1 MALDLSKLEVSIE
14 EGERWRRTLRA
25 TVPWRLV
32 EAERKAQ
39 IRGLAK
45 KLNLP
50 GFRAGRV
57 PDAIVEKRFG
67 TTVDDMTVEQIR
79 KEVFRGAVNEHRLK
93 PITPGRTEVTGL
105 SHGSDLQFVVSF
117 EVEPDVEL
125 ARISG
130 FRVRRPPVRVT
141 DDHVAATL
149 DGIRAKMGT
158 WIPEDSG
165 RPGDGD
171 HVSVRIL
178 DTGAGEAKEVPY
190 ELVLGHGQAL
200 PDVETAIR
208 SLEVGETGDFTVR
221 FPGPSEASADHDG
234 KTQVTISLD
243 ARKRL
248 ELPELDDEL
257 AASAS
262 AFGTLDEL
270 RDAIRARLR
279 RDAET
284 RADRVVHREL
294 AEQIVAANG
303 VEVPDSMVERAV
315 EQSLANEGEMT
326 EEQATAA
333 REELRPQLR
342 REISRHLVID
352 RVAESEG
359 LAATSDEIHAEVE
372 SIAAGSTFTVSQM
385 YTKLRKSG
393 DLRRL
398 AEAITEK
405 RVFDYLTSKS
415 EITTAA

>member
-14 EGERWRRTLRA
+14 EGVRWRRTLRA

-45 KLNLP
+45 RLDLP

-67 TTVDDMTVEQIR
+67 KTVDDMTMEQIR
-79 KEVFRGAVNEHRLK
+79 KEVFHGAVNEHRLK
-93 PITPGRTEVTGL
+93 PITPGQIDVTGL

-125 ARISG
+125 ARIGG
-130 FRVRRPPVRVT
+130 FRIRRPPVQVT
-141 DDHVAATL
+141 DDHVTATL

-178 DTGAGEAKEVPY
+178 DTGAGEAKETAH
-190 ELVLGHGQAL
+190 ELVLGRGQAL

-208 SLEVGETGDFTVR
+208 SLEVGEARDFTVR
-221 FPGPSEASADHDG
+221 FPGPSGTSADHDG
-234 KTQVTISLD
+234 ETQVTIFLD

-279 RDAET
+279 KDAET
-284 RADRVVHREL
+284 RADRVVYREL

-333 REELRPQLR
+333 REELRPHLR
-342 REISRHLVID
+342 QEISRQLVID
-352 RVAESEG
+352 CVAESEG
-359 LAATSDEIHAEVE
+359 LAATSDELHAEVE
-372 SIAAGSTFTVSQM
+372 SIAAGSTLTVSQM
-385 YTKLRKSG
+385 YTNLRKSG

-398 AEAITEK
+398 KEAITEK
-405 RVFDYLTSKS
+405 RVFDYLKSKS

>member
-1 MALDLSKLEVSIE
+1 M
-14 EGERWRRTLRA
+14 
-25 TVPWRLV
+25 
-32 EAERKAQ
+32 
-39 IRGLAK
+39 
-45 KLNLP
+45 
-50 GFRAGRV
+50 
-57 PDAIVEKRFG
+57 EKRFG

-79 KEVFRGAVNEHRLK
+79 KEVFHGAVNEHRIK
-93 PITPGRTEVTGL
+93 PITPGQTEVTGL

-130 FRVRRPPVRVT
+130 FRIRRPPVRVT

-208 SLEVGETGDFTVR
+208 SLEVGEARDFTVR
-221 FPGPSEASADHDG
+221 FPGPSGASADHDRE
-234 KTQVTISLD
+234 TQVKISLD

-262 AFGTLDEL
+262 AFGTLDDL
-270 RDAIRARLR
+270 RDAIRGTIEKRC
-279 RDAET
+279 RDARRPDCAPGT
-284 RADRVVHREL
+284 RGADR
-294 AEQIVAANG
+294 
-303 VEVPDSMVERAV
+303 
-315 EQSLANEGEMT
+315 
-326 EEQATAA
+326 
-333 REELRPQLR
+333 R
-342 REISRHLVID
+342 RQWR
-352 RVAESEG
+352 R
-359 LAATSDEIHAEVE
+359 
-372 SIAAGSTFTVSQM
+372 GS
-385 YTKLRKSG
+385 
-393 DLRRL
+393 
-398 AEAITEK
+398 
-405 RVFDYLTSKS
+405 
-415 EITTAA
+415 

>member
-79 KEVFRGAVNEHRLK
+79 KEVFHGAVNEHRLK
-93 PITPGRTEVTGL
+93 PITPGQTEVTGL

-130 FRVRRPPVRVT
+130 FRIRRPPVRVT

-208 SLEVGETGDFTVR
+208 SLEVGEARDFTVR
-221 FPGPSEASADHDG
+221 FPGPSGASADHDG
-234 KTQVTISLD
+234 ETQVKISLD

-262 AFGTLDEL
+262 AFGTLDDL
-270 RDAIRARLR
+270 RDAIRARLSK
-279 RDAET
+279 DAET
-284 RADRVVHREL
+284 HADRVVHREL

-342 REISRHLVID
+342 QEISRQLVID
-352 RVAESEG
+352 CVAESEG
-359 LAATSDEIHAEVE
+359 LGATSDEIHAQVE
-372 SIAAGSTFTVSQM
+372 SIAADSTLTVSQM
-385 YTKLRKSG
+385 YTRLRKSG

-398 AEAITEK
+398 REAITEK
-405 RVFDYLTSKS
+405 RVFDYLKARS

>member
-45 KLNLP
+45 RLDLP

-57 PDAIVEKRFG
+57 PDAIVEKRFR

-79 KEVFRGAVNEHRLK
+79 KDVFHGAVNEHRLK
-93 PITPGRTEVTGL
+93 PITPGQTEGTGL
-105 SHGSDLQFVVSF
+105 SHGSDLHFVVSF

-125 ARISG
+125 ARIGG
-130 FRVRRPPVRVT
+130 FRIRRPPVRVT
-141 DDHVAATL
+141 DDHVSATL

-165 RPGDGD
+165 RPDDGD

-178 DTGAGEAKEVPY
+178 DTGAGEAKETPY
-190 ELVLGHGQAL
+190 ELVLGRGQAL

-208 SLEVGETGDFTVR
+208 SLEVGETRDFTVR
-221 FPGPSEASADHDG
+221 FPGPSGAPADHDG
-234 KTQVTISLD
+234 ETQVMISLD

-279 RDAET
+279 RDGET
-284 RADRVVHREL
+284 RAERVVHREL

-315 EQSLANEGEMT
+315 EQALANEGEMT
-326 EEQATAA
+326 EEQAAAA
-333 REELRPQLR
+333 REELQPQMR
-342 REISRHLVID
+342 QEISRQLVID
-352 RVAESEG
+352 CVAESEG
-359 LAATSDEIHAEVE
+359 LAATRDEVHAQVE
-372 SIAAGSTFTVSQM
+372 SMAAGSPLTVSQL

-393 DLRRL
+393 DLGRL
-398 AEAITEK
+398 EEAITEK
-405 RVFDYLTSKS
+405 RVFDYLKSKS

>member
-45 KLNLP
+45 RLNLP

-79 KEVFRGAVNEHRLK
+79 KEVFHGAVNEHRLK
-93 PITPGRTEVTGL
+93 PITPGQTEVTGL

-130 FRVRRPPVRVT
+130 FRIRRPPVRVT

-178 DTGAGEAKEVPY
+178 DTGAGEAKDVPY

-208 SLEVGETGDFTVR
+208 SLEVGEARDFTVR
-221 FPGPSEASADHDG
+221 FPGPSGASADYDG
-234 KTQVTISLD
+234 ETQVKISLD

-262 AFGTLDEL
+262 AFGTLDDL

-279 RDAET
+279 KDAET
-284 RADRVVHREL
+284 HADRVVHREL

-342 REISRHLVID
+342 QEISRQLVID
-352 RVAESEG
+352 CVAESEG
-359 LAATSDEIHAEVE
+359 LGATSDEIHAQVE
-372 SIAAGSTFTVSQM
+372 SIAADSTLTVSQM
-385 YTKLRKSG
+385 YTRLRKSG

-398 AEAITEK
+398 REAITEK
-405 RVFDYLTSKS
+405 RVFDYLKARS

>member
-14 EGERWRRTLRA
+14 EGVRWRRTLRA

-45 KLNLP
+45 RLDLP

-67 TTVDDMTVEQIR
+67 KTVDDMTMEQIR
-79 KEVFRGAVNEHRLK
+79 KEVFHGAVNEHRLK
-93 PITPGRTEVTGL
+93 PITPGQIDVTGL
-105 SHGSDLQFVVSF
+105 SHGSDLQFVASF

-125 ARISG
+125 ARIGG
-130 FRVRRPPVRVT
+130 FRIRRPPVQVT
-141 DDHVAATL
+141 DDHVTATL

-178 DTGAGEAKEVPY
+178 DTGAGEAKETAH
-190 ELVLGHGQAL
+190 ELVLGRGQAL

-208 SLEVGETGDFTVR
+208 SLEVGEARDFTVR
-221 FPGPSEASADHDG
+221 FPGPSGTSADHDG
-234 KTQVTISLD
+234 ETQVTIFLD

-279 RDAET
+279 KDAET
-284 RADRVVHREL
+284 RADRVVYREL

-333 REELRPQLR
+333 REELRPHLR
-342 REISRHLVID
+342 QEISRQLVID
-352 RVAESEG
+352 CVAESEG
-359 LAATSDEIHAEVE
+359 LAATSDELHAEVE
-372 SIAAGSTFTVSQM
+372 SIAAGSTLTVSQM
-385 YTKLRKSG
+385 YTNLRKSG

-398 AEAITEK
+398 KEAITEK
-405 RVFDYLTSKS
+405 RVFDYLKSKS

>member
-45 KLNLP
+45 RLDLP

-57 PDAIVEKRFG
+57 PDAIVEKRFR
-67 TTVDDMTVEQIR
+67 TTVDDMTVEHIR
-79 KEVFRGAVNEHRLK
+79 KEVFRDAVNEHRLK
-93 PITPGRTEVTGL
+93 PITPGQTDVTGL
-105 SHGSDLQFVVSF
+105 SHGSDLHFVVSF

-125 ARISG
+125 ARIGG
-130 FRVRRPPVRVT
+130 FRIRRPPVRVT

-165 RPGDGD
+165 RPDDGD
-171 HVSVRIL
+171 HVSVRVL
-178 DTGAGEAKEVPY
+178 DTGAAEAKETPH
-190 ELVLGHGQAL
+190 ELVLGRGQAL

-208 SLEVGETGDFTVR
+208 SLEVGETRDFTVR
-221 FPGPSEASADHDG
+221 FPGPSGAAADHDG
-234 KTQVTISLD
+234 ETQVTISLD

-262 AFGTLDEL
+262 TFGTLDEL
-270 RDAIRARLR
+270 RDAIRARLKT
-279 RDAET
+279 DAET
-284 RADRVVHREL
+284 HADRVVHREL

-326 EEQATAA
+326 EEQETAA

-342 REISRHLVID
+342 QEISRQLVID
-352 RVAESEG
+352 CVAESEG
-359 LAATSDEIHAEVE
+359 LAATGDEVHAQVE
-372 SIAAGSTFTVSQM
+372 SMAAGSPLTVSQL
-385 YTKLRKSG
+385 YTRLRKSG

-398 AEAITEK
+398 EEAITEK
-405 RVFDYLTSKS
+405 RVFEYLKSKS

>member
-39 IRGLAK
+39 VRGLAK
-45 KLNLP
+45 RIDLK

-57 PDAIVEKRFG
+57 PDAIVEQRFS
-67 TTVDDMTVEQIR
+67 TTVDDMTVEHIR
-79 KEVFRGAVNEHRLK
+79 GEVFREAVNEHRLK
-93 PITPGRTEVTGL
+93 PITPGRTEATGL
-105 SHGSDLQFVVSF
+105 SHGSDLHFEVSF
-117 EVEPDVEL
+117 EVEPDIEL
-125 ARISG
+125 ARIGG
-130 FRVRRPPVRVT
+130 FRIRRPAVRVT
-141 DDHVAATL
+141 DDHIAATL
-149 DGIRAKMGT
+149 EGIRAKMGT
-158 WIPEDSG
+158 WVPEESG
-165 RPGDGD
+165 RPDDGD
-171 HVSVRIL
+171 HVSVRIM
-178 DTGAGEAKEVPY
+178 DTGAGEAKETPY
-190 ELVLGHGQAL
+190 ELVLGQGQAL

-208 SLEVGETGDFTVR
+208 SLEVGETRDFTIR
-221 FPGPSEASADHDG
+221 FPGPSGAQAEHDG
-234 KTQVTISLD
+234 ETQVSISLD
-243 ARKRL
+243 GRKRL

-257 AASAS
+257 ASSAS
-262 AFGTLDEL
+262 AFGTLEEL
-270 RDAIRARLR
+270 RDAIRARMR
-279 RDAET
+279 VDADA

-326 EEQATAA
+326 AEQMTAA

-342 REISRHLVID
+342 QEISRHLVID

-359 LAATSDEIHAEVE
+359 LAATQDEVHAQVE
-372 SIAAGSTFTVSQM
+372 SMAADSPLTVSQLYKEM
-385 YTKLRKSG
+385 RKSG

-398 AEAITEK
+398 KEAITEK
-405 RVFDYLTSKS
+405 RVFEYLKSKS

>member
-45 KLNLP
+45 RLDLP

-57 PDAIVEKRFG
+57 PDAVVEKRFG
-67 TTVDDMTVEQIR
+67 KTVDDMTVEQIR
-79 KEVFRGAVNEHRLK
+79 NEVFHGAVNEHRLK
-93 PITPGRTEVTGL
+93 PITPGQNEVTGL

-117 EVEPDVEL
+117 EVEPDIEL
-125 ARISG
+125 ARIGG
-130 FRVRRPPVRVT
+130 FRIHRPPVRVT
-141 DDHVAATL
+141 DDHVATTL

-171 HVSVRIL
+171 QVSVRIL
-178 DTGAGEAKEVPY
+178 DTGAGEVKETPY
-190 ELVLGHGQAL
+190 EFVLGRGQAL

-208 SLEVGETGDFTVR
+208 SLEVGEARDFTVR
-221 FPGPSEASADHDG
+221 FPGPSGASDHDG
-234 KTQVTISLD
+234 ETQVTISLD
-243 ARKRL
+243 TRKRL

-270 RDAIRARLR
+270 RDAIRERLR
-279 RDAET
+279 KDAET

-315 EQSLANEGEMT
+315 EQTLANEGEMT

-333 REELRPQLR
+333 REELRPHLR
-342 REISRHLVID
+342 QEISRQLVID
-352 RVAESEG
+352 CVAESEG

-372 SIAAGSTFTVSQM
+372 SIAAGSTLTVSQM
-385 YTKLRKSG
+385 YTNLRKSG

-398 AEAITEK
+398 KEAITEK
-405 RVFDYLTSKS
+405 RVFDYLKSKS